1 MGYSQRLKE
10 KILSAPN
17 SPGVYL
23 MRDAAGL
30 VLYVGKANSL
40 KRRLFSYL
48 SAGLNNKTASL
59 MAKVVDIEF
68 RLCSNEDMALLLE
81 ASLIRELKP
90 RYNVSLR
97 DDKSFPLV
105 KISREDFPAVYI
117 TRSKDDS
124 GAQYI
129 GPYTNVKLLKNALKI
144 IRRSFPYR
152 SCKRMPKQYC
162 LYHRINLCPAPCIG
176 RISRKEYRRVI
187 DNIILILEGKTDLL
201 IRGLA
206 KLMRDK
212 SKALD
217 FEAAASAR
225 DQIAVL
231 SENAFGPSEV
241 NRRREAEDLKNRL
254 GLKTLPEKIEG
265 FDISNISG
273 NQAVGSMVSFHNGI
287 PDKNNYRRFRIK
299 SVQGIDDYKMLAE
312 VLRRRFTRPYR
323 IGRYAPLRS
332 SRLIKERGDLPDL
345 ALIDGGKG
353 HLRAAA
359 RQLKELHLKLPLA
372 GIAKKEEHVYAAGRG
387 GPLNFPKDAPALNLI
402 RRVRDEAHRFALAY
416 HHLLRKKE
424 LAKCMLSKK

>member
-1 MGYSQRLKE
+1 MVGPQRLKE
-10 KILSAPN
+10 KILSAPD

-23 MRDAAGL
+23 MRDAAGR
-30 VLYVGKANSL
+30 VLYVGKAKAL
-40 KRRLFSYL
+40 KKRLLSYFRP
-48 SAGLNNKTASL
+48 GPNPKTIAL
-59 MAKVVDIEF
+59 MRKARDVQV
-68 RLCSNEDMALLLE
+68 RLTSSEDMALLLE

-105 KISREDFPAVYI
+105 KISREDFPAIYI
-117 TRSKDDS
+117 TRSKDDL
-124 GAQYI
+124 AARYI

-152 SCKRMPKQYC
+152 SCKRMPKQGC

-212 SKALD
+212 SKAMD

-241 NRRREAEDLKNRL
+241 NRRKESEDLKNRL
-254 GLKTLPEKIEG
+254 GLEILPEKIEG

-273 NQAVGSMVSFHNGI
+273 SQAVGSMVSFHNGI

-312 VLRRRFTRPYR
+312 VLRRRF
-323 IGRYAPLRS
+323 I
-332 SRLIKERGDLPDL
+332 RLIKERGALPDL
-345 ALIDGGKG
+345 VLIDGGKG
-353 HLRAAA
+353 HLQAAA

-416 HHLLRKKE
+416 HHLLREKE
-424 LAKCMLSKK
+424 LEKCMLSKE

>member
-1 MGYSQRLKE
+1 MGYSRRLKE
-10 KILSAPN
+10 KILSAPEN
-17 SPGVYL
+17 PGVYF
-23 MRDAAGL
+23 MRDAAGR
-30 VLYVGKANSL
+30 VLYVGKAKAL
-40 KRRLFSYL
+40 KKRLLSYL
-48 SAGLNNKTASL
+48 KPGLSPKTIAL
-59 MAKVVDIEF
+59 MRKARDVQV
-68 RLCSNEDMALLLE
+68 RLTPSEDMALLLE

-97 DDKSFPLV
+97 DDKSFPLI
-105 KISREDFPAVYI
+105 KISREDFPAIYI
-117 TRSKDDS
+117 TRSKDDIA
-124 GAQYI
+124 AQYL

-152 SCKRMPKQYC
+152 SCKHMPVQSC

-212 SKALD
+212 SKAMD
-217 FEAAASAR
+217 FEAAASVR

-231 SENAFGPSEV
+231 SENAFGPSEI
-241 NRRREAEDLKNRL
+241 NRRRESEDLMNRL
-254 GLKTLPEKIEG
+254 GLKILPEKIEG

-273 NQAVGSMVSFHNGI
+273 SQAVGSMVSFHNGI

-312 VLRRRFTRPYR
+312 VLRRRFTR
-323 IGRYAPLRS
+323 I
-332 SRLIKERGDLPDL
+332 IKEGGVLPDL
-345 ALIDGGKG
+345 VLIDGGKG
-353 HLRAAA
+353 HLLTAAK
-359 RQLKELHLKLPLA
+359 QLKELHFSIPLVS
-372 GIAKKEEHVYAAGRG
+372 IAKKDEHIYSSCKSR
-387 GPLNFPKDAPALNLI
+387 PLKFLEDTPALNLI

-424 LAKCMLSKK
+424 LVKCMLSKE